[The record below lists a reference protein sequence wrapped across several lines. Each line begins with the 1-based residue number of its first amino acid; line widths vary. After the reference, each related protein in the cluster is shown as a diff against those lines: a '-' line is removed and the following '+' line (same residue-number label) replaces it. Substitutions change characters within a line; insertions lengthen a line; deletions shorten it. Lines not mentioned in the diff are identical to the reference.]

1 MTLREFLAER
11 MRMYLFWGSFT
22 AAAAVFLSATGT
34 QTGVIVILL
43 IVLTLAAL
51 TIQAMDFLKC
61 RARLVE
67 LEHILNG
74 LDKKY
79 LFSECVTPAKT
90 LYEKKLFEMFRRSG
104 RSMIGAVSDA
114 QSSQREY
121 REYVESWVHEM
132 KTPITAARLICRN
145 VDGESRTKL
154 SRELGQMEAHVE
166 RALFYARAESPE
178 RDIMIRPFS
187 LEEIV
192 SQAIQNHKEL
202 LIQGGV
208 QIETE
213 GLEGTVYTDK
223 KWICFILG
231 QLLQNSVRYRGNSPA
246 ITLSARHIGKQI
258 SLTVADNGIGI
269 PAHELPRIF
278 DRGFTGSNGRARG
291 GSTGMGLYLC
301 RKLAGFL
308 EIQIQA
314 ESREGQ
320 GTAVTLA
327 FPSKENL
334 TKM

>member
-1 MTLREFLAER
+1 
-11 MRMYLFWGSFT
+11 
-22 AAAAVFLSATGT
+22 
-34 QTGVIVILL
+34 
-43 IVLTLAAL
+43 
-51 TIQAMDFLKC
+51 MD
-61 RARLVE
+61 
-67 LEHILNG
+67 LN
-74 LDKKY
+74 KY
-79 LFSECVTPAKT
+79 LDIA
-90 LYEKKLFEMFRRSG
+90 
-104 RSMIGAVSDA
+104 
-114 QSSQREY
+114 
-121 REYVESWVHEM
+121 
-132 KTPITAARLICRN
+132 
-145 VDGESRTKL
+145 
-154 SRELGQMEAHVE
+154 
-166 RALFYARAESPE
+166 PE
-178 RDIMIRPFS
+178 
-187 LEEIV
+187 V
-192 SQAIQNHKEL
+192 AQAIQNHKEL